1 MREIRLHRLRRGTWL
16 HRKSGGKTAALQKV
30 WCSLLALSLLKLAIA
45 ELEALEFSCGCLGK
59 FVQELNPTRA
69 LVTAD
74 AFGDKILQFAGQVF
88 VGREF
93 PFQDDVGGG
102 LGEAGFVVARD
113 DGGFEHGGVR
123 EQGAFDF
130 SGT

>member
-1 MREIRLHRLRRGTWL
+1 MRELRLHKLRRGTWL
-16 HRKSGGKTAALQKV
+16 RRKSGGKTAALQKMRPSV
-30 WCSLLALSLLKLAIA
+30 LALSLLKVALA
-45 ELEALEFSCGCLGK
+45 ELEALEFSGGSLGK
-59 FVQELNPTRA
+59 FLQELNPARA
-69 LVTAD
+69 LVAAD
-74 AFGDKILQFAGQVF
+74 AFGDKILQLAGQVF

-102 LGEAGFVVARD
+102 LGEAGFIVARD

-123 EQGAFDF
+123 EQGAFHF